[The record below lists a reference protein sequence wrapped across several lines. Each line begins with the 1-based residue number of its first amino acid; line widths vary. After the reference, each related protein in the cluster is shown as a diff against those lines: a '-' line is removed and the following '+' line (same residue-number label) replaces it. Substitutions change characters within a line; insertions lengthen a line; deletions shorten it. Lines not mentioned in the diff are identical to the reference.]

1 LLKNHP
7 LYLLLS
13 GPPSLLFDYC
23 GRERMKVMKKF
34 EAKALRVTRENDEI

>member
-7 LYLLLS
+7 LYLLIS
-13 GPPSLLFDYC
+13 GSPSLLFDYC

-34 EAKALRVTRENDEI
+34 EAKALRVTKENDEI